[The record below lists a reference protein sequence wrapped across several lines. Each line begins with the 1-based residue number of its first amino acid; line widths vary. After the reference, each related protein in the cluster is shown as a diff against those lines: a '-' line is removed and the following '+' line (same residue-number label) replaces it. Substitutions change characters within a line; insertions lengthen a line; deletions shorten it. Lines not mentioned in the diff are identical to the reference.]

1 MSNTGARQGCAVSW
15 PVPVVR
21 VITAG
26 QAAQLGQ
33 IFSAEGDGLI
43 VVGEGCTSGQAGVRA
58 LALPVEHLG
67 RLNDSALMDNFLTRM
82 YCHARWRELT
92 AEPLNLSRHQL
103 QRFHQRYKY
112 MLMATHR
119 EQYRA
124 LGRMVASYPE
134 SPAEFAQGYFPQ
146 LMGALRQ
153 LATRQTHTNVLQH
166 LAGYLKKPLSA
177 ADKRQLQGLIH
188 RYRTGLLP
196 LAEPV
201 ALLKRHF
208 LRHPH
213 PYITD
218 QAYLYPYPEEIRLRH
233 LF

>member
-1 MSNTGARQGCAVSW
+1 MSNTGAQPGSAGSW
-15 PVPVVR
+15 PVPAVH
-21 VITAG
+21 VITAT
-26 QAAQLGQ
+26 QAAQLGHT
-33 IFSAEGDGLI
+33 FSAEGDGFL
-43 VVGEGCTSGQAGVRA
+43 VMGERCASDHAEVH
-58 LALPVEHLG
+58 LAAAPVEQLG
-67 RLNDSALMDNFLTRM
+67 KLQDPALMDNFLTRV

-92 AEPLNLSRHQL
+92 AEPLSLSRHQL
-103 QRFHQRYKY
+103 QLFHQRYKY
-112 MLMATHR
+112 MLMATDR

-134 SPAEFAQGYFPQ
+134 PPAEFAQRYFPQ
-146 LMGALRQ
+146 LIEALRQ

-177 ADKRQLQGLIH
+177 ADKRQLQDLVQ
-188 RYRTGLLP
+188 RYRTGLVP

-208 LRHPH
+208 LHHPH
-213 PYITD
+213 PYISD
-218 QAYLYPYPEEIRLRH
+218 QAYLYPYPDEIHLRH